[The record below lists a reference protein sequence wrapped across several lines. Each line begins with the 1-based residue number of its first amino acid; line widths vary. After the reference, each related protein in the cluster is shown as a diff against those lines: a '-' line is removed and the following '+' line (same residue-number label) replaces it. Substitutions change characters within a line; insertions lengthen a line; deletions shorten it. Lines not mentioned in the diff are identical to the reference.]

1 MPMTFWCCGWPL
13 GVVVASAL
21 WCAGSAGAASRVPIP
36 ALQGE
41 GERSPFTGQRVVT
54 EGVVTLLTDT
64 GFFLQDPVGD
74 ANPRTSD
81 GVFVHTAA
89 VPQVS
94 VGQRAH
100 VAGVVAE
107 YGGGPAGRDTLPA
120 ATTLTELTH
129 VTVLSARAAGSPV
142 RPVPLRLPL
151 PDGVTL
157 ERYEGMRVTLQGPL
171 AVASSRSLGALGQ
184 LVLHAGPRPRAP
196 TDVTV
201 PGPAARALAEGQARH
216 RIVLDDALNRRD
228 PHPAPFGGPGPVVR
242 AGAAFAT
249 IDGVL
254 DQGAVSPRREA
265 FGYRVQPV
273 GRPRLVPAP
282 PRPEAPPDV
291 GGAIKVAGF
300 NVLNYFTTLNT
311 GPGSCAPHGAC
322 RGARDAQALARQRA
336 RLVEALRALDAHV
349 VGLME
354 IENNGEVAL
363 RDLVDALNAR
373 AGAGRYAVV
382 PAPEGGTGSDATRV
396 ALIHQPARVTAVGRA
411 AADTAVVHER
421 APLAQAFQV
430 AGGGRLLVV
439 VGHLKSK
446 RCDGAVGADADRGDG
461 QGCFNERRVRQA
473 EALQR
478 FALGL
483 RERAGT
489 TDVLLLGDFNAHA
502 REDPVRHLTEAGR
515 WHDLLARWAPAAY
528 THVFD
533 GVASRLDA
541 AFASP
546 SLASQV
552 AGAAVWHINADESPP
567 PVAAEPDAKGG
578 ALAFRSSDHDPVV
591 IGIHLRSKS
600 HPPLSRAGASPW
612 KVPVRA
618 DTSGHAARPPP

>member
-1 MPMTFWCCGWPL
+1 
-13 GVVVASAL
+13 
-21 WCAGSAGAASRVPIP
+21 
-36 ALQGE
+36 
-41 GERSPFTGQRVVT
+41 
-54 EGVVTLLTDT
+54 
-64 GFFLQDPVGD
+64 
-74 ANPRTSD
+74 
-81 GVFVHTAA
+81 
-89 VPQVS
+89 
-94 VGQRAH
+94 
-100 VAGVVAE
+100 
-107 YGGGPAGRDTLPA
+107 
-120 ATTLTELTH
+120 
-129 VTVLSARAAGSPV
+129 
-142 RPVPLRLPL
+142 
-151 PDGVTL
+151 
-157 ERYEGMRVTLQGPL
+157 
-171 AVASSRSLGALGQ
+171 
-184 LVLHAGPRPRAP
+184 
-196 TDVTV
+196 
-201 PGPAARALAEGQARH
+201 
-216 RIVLDDALNRRD
+216 
-228 PHPAPFGGPGPVVR
+228 
-242 AGAAFAT
+242 
-249 IDGVL
+249 
-254 DQGAVSPRREA
+254 
-265 FGYRVQPV
+265 
-273 GRPRLVPAP
+273 
-282 PRPEAPPDV
+282 
-291 GGAIKVAGF
+291 
-300 NVLNYFTTLNT
+300 
-311 GPGSCAPHGAC
+311 
-322 RGARDAQALARQRA
+322 
-336 RLVEALRALDAHV
+336 
-349 VGLME
+349 
-354 IENNGEVAL
+354 VAL

-396 ALIHQPARVTAVGRA
+396 ALIHPPARVTAVGRA
-411 AADTAVVHER
+411 AADIAAVHER

-567 PVAAEPDAKGG
+567 PAAAEPDGKGG